1 MYGIDKKSI
10 GRGRP
15 PKKNPI
21 RVKRYNLVLPYDL
34 YEEMEGVATAEHS
47 TVIDAFKRIIKYG
60 LLAYKVMKDPSSQLI
75 IREGDSER
83 EIVLT

>member
-1 MYGIDKKSI
+1 MYAILNKSST
-10 GRGRP
+10 RGRP
-15 PKKNPI
+15 RKENP
-21 RVKRYNLVLPYDL
+21 VKTKRYNLVLPYDL
-34 YEEMEGVATAEHS
+34 YTEVESIATEEQS

-75 IREGDSER
+75 IREGDTDR